1 MKLWITTSLSKTTIF
16 WDVGGCV
23 GNFSIYAAR
32 TGSRVLVFEPDGLT
46 YSSLLTNT
54 FNSNLKNISVY
65 PIALGNHDKFSSL
78 IMKKFEIANAY
89 NSVENPESPIDRSI
103 IPEYEQNVCEYKA
116 STLISN
122 HAFPVPTHIKIDV
135 DGNELEVLLGF
146 GDFLYDPKIVSVFIE
161 LDSQNI
167 KSRDCDVLLRKF
179 GFKLQPHNFDSN
191 SYNHIY
197 QR

>member
-1 MKLWITTSLSKTTIF
+1 
-16 WDVGGCV
+16 
-23 GNFSIYAAR
+23 
-32 TGSRVLVFEPDGLT
+32 
-46 YSSLLTNT
+46 
-54 FNSNLKNISVY
+54 
-65 PIALGNHDKFSSL
+65 
-78 IMKKFEIANAY
+78 MKKFEIANAY
-89 NSVENPESPIDRSI
+89 NSVENPESLIDRSNK
-103 IPEYEQNVCEYKA
+103 PEYEQNVCEYKA
-116 STLISN
+116 SSLISN

-161 LDSQNI
+161 LDSQNV
-167 KSRDCDVLLRKF
+167 KSRDCHVQLRKF